1 VARFRRAVRLKW
13 VSVNPIEFAEPPSA
27 PKANPRPPSVNEA
40 ARIVAEAW
48 KDPDWGTL
56 IWLTMVTGN
65 RRGELCGTRWRHVD
79 LANGVLHVQRAIGQY
94 GKTTW
99 EKGTK
104 NEGDRRIVLDPDTV
118 VVLSEHR
125 ERCIAR
131 ARALGRELSPDAFVF
146 SRDPVG
152 GDHLKPD
159 SVTQRYSR
167 LVARLGIDT
176 SIHKLRTY
184 NATELLTSGLD
195 IRKVAGR
202 LGHGSGGVTTMRHYS
217 AWVSEADQ
225 RAAGTIAPRMP
236 ARPQPADLPPRVE
249 IDPKHPFERVAV
261 DLRERIYAG
270 DLPIGLPIPS
280 VKELGRE
287 HGISASTAQ
296 RAIQLLS
303 QWGLVRVEPGRPTFV
318 APREKNV
325 AEVTSAPADIVAASQ
340 ALELEVR
347 RLGAAV
353 ATLRTQADPNDSES
367 LHRLLLGAVKRHGCQ
382 PAEIDDFELVVRAAD
397 GDPRVIATYVALAPR
412 GAGRPV
418 GRTTPAV
425 RR

>member
-1 VARFRRAVRLKW
+1 VAR
-13 VSVNPIEFAEPPSA
+13 I
-27 PKANPRPPSVNEA
+27 
-40 ARIVAEAW
+40 
-48 KDPDWGTL
+48 D
-56 IWLTMVTGN
+56 
-65 RRGELCGTRWRHVD
+65 
-79 LANGVLHVQRAIGQY
+79 VQRAIAQY

-99 EKGTK
+99 EKDTK

-118 VVLSEHR
+118 VVLSEQR
-125 ERCIAR
+125 ERWVAR
-131 ARALGRELSPDAFVF
+131 ARALGRELAPDAFVF

-184 NATELLTSGLD
+184 NGTELLTSGLD

-249 IDPKHPFERVAV
+249 IDPKHPNERIAV
-261 DLRERIYAG
+261 ELRERIYAG

-280 VKELGRE
+280 VKQLAWNTAFRHRRRCEQYSC
-287 HGISASTAQ
+287 SASGG
-296 RAIQLLS
+296 S
-303 QWGLVRVEPGRPTFV
+303 
-318 APREKNV
+318 
-325 AEVTSAPADIVAASQ
+325 
-340 ALELEVR
+340 
-347 RLGAAV
+347 
-353 ATLRTQADPNDSES
+353 SES
-367 LHRLLLGAVKRHGCQ
+367 S
-382 PAEIDDFELVVRAAD
+382 
-397 GDPRVIATYVALAPR
+397 LAGQR
-412 GAGRPV
+412 SSHHER
-418 GRTTPAV
+418 RTSS
-425 RR
+425 R